1 MSYSRFPCPPRTPLR
16 SPFDQTLS
24 VRLFNTPYDQ
34 MTSDRLDVHPVRLVI
49 LFSRFPDSVLLSL
62 VTDSPPTQTLLS
74 QSFSPTP
81 ATPFFHHHLS
91 RIYIFKRT
99 PRFFFALY
107 HSRSLSITRSLVLS
121 LARAHIHINWSKDLR
136 YSLINISFLLF
147 FFFLLS
153 YCSLLFLFV
162 VSFDRIVRSAY
173 NSRYVYHYYFRCFFL
188 FIIKS

>member
-81 ATPFFHHHLS
+81 PTPFFTIIS
-91 RIYIFKRT
+91 RAYIYLNALHD
-99 PRFFFALY
+99 FFCTL
-107 HSRSLSITRSLVLS
+107 SLSITLNHSLTRSLS
-121 LARAHIHINWSKDLR
+121 RARTYAHKLVKG
-136 YSLINISFLLF
+136 LTLL
-147 FFFLLS
+147 
-153 YCSLLFLFV
+153 V
-162 VSFDRIVRSAY
+162 D
-173 NSRYVYHYYFRCFFL
+173 
-188 FIIKS
+188 